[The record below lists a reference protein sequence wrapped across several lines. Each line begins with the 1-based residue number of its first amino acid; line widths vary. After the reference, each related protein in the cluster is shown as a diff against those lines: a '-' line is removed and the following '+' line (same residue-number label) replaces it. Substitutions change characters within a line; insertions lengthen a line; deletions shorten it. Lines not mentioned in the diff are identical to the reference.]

1 MNNGGNTSRLFGA
14 LADRDRRIVLYYL
27 REHES
32 ASVGT
37 LADLVTGWAEAGPG
51 PDRPVAR
58 EDVRVALHHVHLPAL
73 DAAGLVEYD
82 SDEGRVTL
90 VPLSAG
96 GEAAVDAALAADT
109 TEAGVDLDAL
119 LASAGDPG
127 AEDGG

>member
-1 MNNGGNTSRLFGA
+1 MNNEEITSRLFGA
-14 LADRDRRIVLYYL
+14 LADGDRRIVLYYL

-73 DAAGLVEYD
+73 DAAGLVEYEP
-82 SDEGRVTL
+82 DEERVTL
-90 VPLSAG
+90 VPLSVDEG
-96 GEAAVDAALAADT
+96 AAVDAALAADT
-109 TEAGVDLDAL
+109 TETGVDLGGL
-119 LASAGDPG
+119 LAPTGDTG